1 MAMHTIRFFAF
12 LLLLGLISSCEKA
25 IDLKL
30 DNSAPQYVIE
40 GTVSDET
47 GGAKVLVSQSKKF
60 TDDNSFVGISGAQ
73 VTVQSD
79 GNVYQFDATGTGVY
93 QNTAL
98 KGVPGHTYN
107 LTVII
112 NGKTYTSVST
122 MPQPVT
128 LDSIYVVDDEFSTNK
143 DKTKQRLATVK
154 YKDPANVENYYR
166 FIQYIDNVKE
176 KTVFVDE
183 DEFTN
188 GQTVNSRLNFNNDND
203 APSREI
209 RTGKQLTVEMECID
223 KAVYKY
229 FFSLTNG
236 ASGDGNNAAPSN
248 PMSNITGG
256 VLGYFSAYSITRK
269 TITVPAN

>member
-1 MAMHTIRFFAF
+1 MHTIRLFAF
-12 LLLLGLISSCEKA
+12 LLLLGLVSSCEKA

-40 GTVSDET
+40 GTVSDEA
-47 GGAKVLVSQSKKF
+47 GGAKVLISQSKKF
-60 TDDNSFVGISGAQ
+60 TDDNSFAGVSGAQ
-73 VTVQSD
+73 VSVASD

-93 QNTAL
+93 QNLAL
-98 KGVPGHTYN
+98 TGIPGHTYN
-107 LTVII
+107 LTVTIS
-112 NGKTYTSVST
+112 GKTYTSVST

-128 LDSIYVVDDEFSTNK
+128 LDSIYVVDDEFLTNK

-154 YKDPANVENYYR
+154 YKDPTNIENYYR
-166 FIQYIDNVKE
+166 FVQYIDNIKE

-188 GQTVNSRLNFNNDND
+188 GQTVNNRLNFNNDND
-203 APSREI
+203 APTREI
-209 RTGKQLTVEMECID
+209 RTGKQLMVEMQCID

-248 PMSNITGG
+248 PTSNITGG
-256 VLGYFSAYSITRK
+256 VLGYFSAYSVTRK